1 MAGVLTQEECAEP
14 KLEPKKEMT
23 ARGVVTGERVLVLEH
38 SQTELRETP
47 KTQGMLRAGKG
58 VEDRLVC
65 SCRQYGPKCFCA
77 GDFEGQALVS
87 RPRTEETNEEGRDQA
102 PWALP
107 ICPRAVPSR
116 SFATASRDGRS
127 HRRHSSI
134 FSRALLAHVLL
145 ALLEPSE
152 MPVPGGH
159 RWHKWSASTVGPHH
173 GIWAKVDPAHS
184 FRRGHTHHNNV
195 VYAGISEA
203 FAWHAMQVASSS
215 FRAFASPSPSH
226 RIPHATTCRRTAG
239 AAASFQA

>member
-47 KTQGMLRAGKG
+47 KKQGMLRAGKG

-107 ICPRAVPSR
+107 ICPRAVPSPPLPPQAGMAGPTA
-116 SFATASRDGRS
+116 ATRPFFHVPCS
-127 HRRHSSI
+127 HMSC
-134 FSRALLAHVLL
+134 
-145 ALLEPSE
+145 
-152 MPVPGGH
+152 
-159 RWHKWSASTVGPHH
+159 
-173 GIWAKVDPAHS
+173 
-184 FRRGHTHHNNV
+184 
-195 VYAGISEA
+195 
-203 FAWHAMQVASSS
+203 
-215 FRAFASPSPSH
+215 SH
-226 RIPHATTCRRTAG
+226 Y
-239 AAASFQA
+239 